1 MKSYFT
7 FFIMLATTLV
17 QIGITQDNYYEVQ
30 LQIPSIQPFDY
41 FGTDVGISGNNA
53 AVFGRDSVFFYY
65 TEGENWINS
74 RSWSSNLYSHS
85 TSKHI
90 HLNDDLCIIGCDLD
104 GNGSFF
110 LLEKTDQNWVEQ
122 FSYICMENGVHNFGM
137 NVFLSDSLVLAKA
150 VYDFFPNARG
160 KVYIFRKQDNTWN
173 LEASFLSPNSSN
185 GDKFGSGLFIDGER
199 AFIGA
204 EIQSIPEVGDSIGA
218 VYEFSYLEGEWNLE
232 NTILSPNPIHMG
244 RFGCDLSFS
253 DGILYVGE
261 SHQWSE
267 YDTGGKVNIFQKNN
281 GVWQHI
287 HSIIPDDNQ
296 QNDLFGERIDVNG
309 NLGVIS
315 ARGKSDAGTGSGAV
329 YIFQK
334 LSNNDTSFWPITK
347 KILPSD
353 LTMGDTFGSQVSI
366 TDSYVICGAPWKD
379 NFSGAVYIFD
389 PNDTSLHANFVGT
402 PLTGSLMVETQFTDA
417 TQGDPV
423 EWSWDFDSDGVVD
436 SQEQHPSWTFE
447 FSGYHN
453 ITLSVSDGQ
462 AISSQVKHDY
472 VYVADGSYLF
482 GDMNFDGFLDII
494 DIVLLVDIVL
504 GFESPSDLQLQAGD
518 VNNSG
523 SIDIIDIV
531 TFVNTILEL

>member
-232 NTILSPNPIHMG
+232 NTIL
-244 RFGCDLSFS
+244 
-253 DGILYVGE
+253 
-261 SHQWSE
+261 
-267 YDTGGKVNIFQKNN
+267 
-281 GVWQHI
+281 
-287 HSIIPDDNQ
+287 
-296 QNDLFGERIDVNG
+296 
-309 NLGVIS
+309 
-315 ARGKSDAGTGSGAV
+315 
-329 YIFQK
+329 
-334 LSNNDTSFWPITK
+334 
-347 KILPSD
+347 
-353 LTMGDTFGSQVSI
+353 
-366 TDSYVICGAPWKD
+366 
-379 NFSGAVYIFD
+379 
-389 PNDTSLHANFVGT
+389 
-402 PLTGSLMVETQFTDA
+402 
-417 TQGDPV
+417 
-423 EWSWDFDSDGVVD
+423 
-436 SQEQHPSWTFE
+436 
-447 FSGYHN
+447 
-453 ITLSVSDGQ
+453 
-462 AISSQVKHDY
+462 
-472 VYVADGSYLF
+472 
-482 GDMNFDGFLDII
+482 
-494 DIVLLVDIVL
+494 
-504 GFESPSDLQLQAGD
+504 
-518 VNNSG
+518 
-523 SIDIIDIV
+523 
-531 TFVNTILEL
+531 